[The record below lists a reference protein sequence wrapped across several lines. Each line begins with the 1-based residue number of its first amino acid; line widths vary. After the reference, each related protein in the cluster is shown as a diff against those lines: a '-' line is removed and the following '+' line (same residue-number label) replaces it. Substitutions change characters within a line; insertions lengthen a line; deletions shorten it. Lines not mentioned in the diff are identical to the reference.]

1 MTKQSKKSGSTKW
14 LLVRVSGIV
23 LLFLLLA
30 HFWVHHFFI
39 KDFYG
44 QVNIVDLEMKPK
56 TLMDYNPL
64 WGGGEDGKIIDGVHT
79 DLNGSKYFLTAD
91 VVKKKGSAEITIVE
105 EPTQTEVLMGRIKPT
120 TVESVL
126 DRSLSRETTVR
137 YASIQPKQ
145 IKTKRMINYDDVHA
159 RVGGSGWIWW
169 KTYNLLFLVL
179 ALYHG
184 LVGVWD
190 VIADY
195 QMGTMTRIVLY
206 SGVNVLGLVL
216 FILGVLIIVPM

>member
-1 MTKQSKKSGSTKW
+1 MSRQSKKTGSTKW
-14 LLVRVSGIV
+14 LLVRVSGVI

-44 QVNIVDLEMKPK
+44 KVNIVDLEMKPASI
-56 TLMDYNPL
+56 MNYNPL
-64 WGGGEDGKIIDGVHT
+64 WGGGSGELVDGIHNQ
-79 DLNGSKYFLTAD
+79 LNGTQYFLSSD
-91 VVKKKGSAEITIVE
+91 VVEGPTDITIVE
-105 EPTQTEVLMGRIKPT
+105 EPTRTELLRGR
-120 TVESVL
+120 VEPNSVKTIL
-126 DRSLSRETTVR
+126 DRELSRDSTIR
-137 YASIQPKQ
+137 YATISPKQ

-195 QMGTMTRIVLY
+195 KMGTMTRLTLY
-206 SGVNVLGLVL
+206 SGVNTLGLVL